1 MGGSDE
7 FQLHTIILFTDDEN
21 VAQHIEESMSAFSL
35 NHDLR
40 VCQSV
45 VDLTEP
51 SLLQSLE
58 QIDLFLIAYLGD
70 DEQARQTLMDLQTV
84 RRWKVVP
91 TIVFLLPE
99 QEEMAHLFYSLGANS
114 VLPYPLH
121 FDQLSKIVS
130 IMDTYWFEIVALP
143 SETKQ
148 RS

>member
-1 MGGSDE
+1 METPDE
-7 FQLHTIILFTDDEN
+7 FQSHTIILFTDDEN
-21 VAQHIEESMSAFSL
+21 VAQHVEESMAAFSL

-45 VDLTEP
+45 MNLAEP
-51 SLLQSLE
+51 STMKALR

-70 DEQARQTLMDLQTV
+70 DEQARQTLIDLQSV

-99 QEEMAHLFYSLGANS
+99 QIELAHLFYSLGANS

-121 FDQLSKIVS
+121 FEQLSTMVS
-130 IMDTYWFEIVALP
+130 IMDTYWFDIVSLP
-143 SETKQ
+143 SDTK
-148 RS
+148 SK